1 MTGRLTWPTA
11 LWLAAK
17 GGRSDVVRIALT
29 VCGSAI
35 GTLALLVAATVISIR
50 PDDGPY
56 SIQVLEEQGLHV
68 GVVIA
73 LVLLCIP
80 VLAFV
85 GQCSRVGAPAR
96 DRRLAAIRLAGGTPR
111 DVARV
116 ACGEAAVAAGI
127 GAVGGLA
134 VYLVGRIVLGT
145 PVLGTYTRI
154 TPLTGVQPSTPST
167 ELPVEGGVGISYEQ
181 VTGPVLRLPTDV
193 LPPLWVV
200 VVLVLLI
207 PVAAA
212 AFSRLAL
219 RGVTI
224 SPFGVIRHR
233 RIRPPRLLPAILFLV
248 GVVALASFAT
258 VTKAFDIDLS
268 GVAAPALAVLALFL
282 LTSVGLVLGTA
293 ALAAGIGG
301 LVAPRARRPAVLI
314 AARRLAAD
322 PFGASRAFG
331 ALMLTVLIGAGA
343 QGVRANILVS
353 TDPSNTFYRDTLDL
367 VNLVIVVAVVV
378 AALGL
383 LVVAAEGIVA
393 RRRSLAAL
401 TAAGTPVGVLRR
413 AVLTEAL
420 LPLLP
425 TSLLAATAG
434 ALAARGLLGT
444 TFTETT
450 FDSAGQPT
458 SRILSVPVPW
468 AELGVLVAGT
478 LVVTLLITSVSLL
491 FLRSSTDPS
500 ELRAAA

>member
-29 VCGSAI
+29 ACGSAI

-145 PVLGTYTRI
+145 PFVGTYTRI
-154 TPLTGVQPSTPST
+154 TEI
-167 ELPVEGGVGISYEQ
+167 ELPGGGGLNISQET

-224 SPFGVIRHR
+224 SPFGVVRHR